1 MTRRQ
6 RTVVRLK
13 PQGLWDRLARLAL
26 LHRSQNWLADELGIS
41 RSHLSRLVN
50 GERAA
55 SGSLRRR
62 MQRVL
67 GVEDFHELFFIEHPG
82 DRE

>member
-1 MTRRQ
+1 MTRR
-6 RTVVRLK
+6 RRPVVRLK
-13 PQGLWDRLARLAL
+13 AQALWERLAL

-50 GERAA
+50 WERAA
-55 SGSLRRR
+55 SGRLRRR

-67 GVEDFHELFFIEHPG
+67 EVEDFHELFFIEGPG

>member
-13 PQGLWDRLARLAL
+13 PQALWDRLAL
-26 LHRSQNWLADELGIS
+26 LHRSQNWLAGELGIS

-50 GERAA
+50 RERAP
-55 SGSLRRR
+55 SGKLRRR
-62 MQRVL
+62 MQKVL
-67 GVEDFHELFFIEHPG
+67 GVEDFYELFDFEYP
-82 DRE
+82 DNRE